1 MKERTVLE
9 FLGIYLLI
17 IFPFILLWVGLG
29 ILGASMFGGY
39 IVEYIFY
46 WGGLLGM
53 VLFTAFVI
61 VLYDNYF

>member
-1 MKERTVLE
+1 MKERSRLE

-53 VLFTAFVI
+53 VLLTAFVI